1 MIAAGIAHAAAMAAV
16 HAQSFPPAERW
27 GADAFALQLPLP
39 GVFGL
44 IAPAGGIV
52 LARVVADEAEILT
65 LAVIP
70 AARRIGLGR
79 SLLGAARAAAAAA
92 GALAMFL
99 EVSEANQAARA
110 LYASCGFRP
119 VGRRRTYYADRSDAL
134 VLRLDFTSDATKDV

>member
-1 MIAAGIAHAAAMAAV
+1 MAAV

-27 GADAFALQLPLP
+27 GADAFALQLALP

-65 LAVIP
+65 LAVLP
-70 AARRIGLGR
+70 AARRMGLGR
-79 SLLGAARAAAAAA
+79 LLLCEARMAAAAA

-99 EVSEANQAARA
+99 EVSEANPAARA
-110 LYASCGFRP
+110 LYASTGFLP
-119 VGRRRTYYADRSDAL
+119 VGRRRNYYADRSDAL
-134 VLRLDFTSDATKDV
+134 VLRLDFTSDATKDA